1 MDIVVVVVSVLI
13 SSVFVFVVVVVVVLA
28 VLVVTTAVVLIT
40 IAHFIDRIFCRP
52 SRGHAV
58 IIFSGFCCIKTL
70 FSLSVV

>member
-13 SSVFVFVVVVVVVLA
+13 SSVFVFVVVVLA

-40 IAHFIDRIFCRP
+40 IAHFIDSIFCRP

-70 FSLSVV
+70 FSLPVV

>member
-13 SSVFVFVVVVVVVLA
+13 SSVFVVVVLA

-40 IAHFIDRIFCRP
+40 IAHFIDSIFCRP

-70 FSLSVV
+70 FSLPVV

>member
-13 SSVFVFVVVVVVVLA
+13 SSVFVFVVVVVVLA

-40 IAHFIDRIFCRP
+40 IAHFIDSIFCRP

-70 FSLSVV
+70 FSLPVV

>member
-1 MDIVVVVVSVLI
+1 MDIVVVVSVLI
-13 SSVFVFVVVVVVVLA
+13 SSVFVVVVLA

-40 IAHFIDRIFCRP
+40 IAHFIDSIFCRP

-70 FSLSVV
+70 FSLPVV